1 MAGDEQTNNK
11 EQTMKSKAILVSLLV
26 LSVVAIGCKSQMV
39 PGAEVKGGCVK
50 FMAEASSPILKADD
64 AMAIVEAQT
73 AAMAMA
79 KANLLEK
86 IKGAYITSHV
96 QVKDLAFASEGAMV
110 STDGML
116 ARISVECKP
125 IERTGPMAMIVT
137 AVASLNLTMEQYNK
151 MMAPPKKDK

>member
-1 MAGDEQTNNK
+1 M
-11 EQTMKSKAILVSLLV
+11 
-26 LSVVAIGCKSQMV
+26 
-39 PGAEVKGGCVK
+39 
-50 FMAEASSPILKADD
+50 
-64 AMAIVEAQT
+64 
-73 AAMAMA
+73 
-79 KANLLEK
+79 
-86 IKGAYITSHV
+86 
-96 QVKDLAFASEGAMV
+96 KDLAFASEGAMV